1 MPAMPSVH
9 LTRHL
14 YTFFPQ
20 LENQDIT
27 VEASTAGEV
36 VQALE
41 RLAPGI
47 GFYICDERGQLRTH
61 VNIFVGKQ
69 MIRDRKGLTDAV
81 AADDEV
87 HILQALS
94 GG

>member
-1 MPAMPSVH
+1 VPSVH

-14 YTFFPQ
+14 FTFFPQ
-20 LENQDIT
+20 LEGRDII
-27 VEASTAGEV
+27 VEASTVGEV

-47 GFYICDERGQLRTH
+47 GYYICDERSRLRAH

-81 AADDEV
+81 KTDDEV
-87 HILQALS
+87 HILQSLS

>member
-1 MPAMPSVH
+1 MPAVH

-20 LENQDIT
+20 LNHQDII

-47 GFYICDERGQLRTH
+47 GFYI
-61 VNIFVGKQ
+61 
-69 MIRDRKGLTDAV
+69 
-81 AADDEV
+81 
-87 HILQALS
+87 
-94 GG
+94 

>member
-20 LENQDIT
+20 LENQDIL
-27 VEASTAGEV
+27 VDASTAGEV

-47 GFYICDERGQLRTH
+47 GF
-61 VNIFVGKQ
+61 
-69 MIRDRKGLTDAV
+69 
-81 AADDEV
+81 
-87 HILQALS
+87 
-94 GG
+94 